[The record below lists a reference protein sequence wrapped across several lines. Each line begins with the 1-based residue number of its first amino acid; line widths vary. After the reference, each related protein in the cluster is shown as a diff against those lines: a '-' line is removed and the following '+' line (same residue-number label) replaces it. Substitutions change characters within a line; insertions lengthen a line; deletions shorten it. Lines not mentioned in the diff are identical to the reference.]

1 MSYSPYPDDATNTIY
16 NLLFGDDLALFRANF
31 QGTIEGPW
39 KALFADPKD
48 TAGLEALASNLAEES
63 RLRILAFNA
72 LGKKTDATHPK
83 ELLGV
88 IIEVGL
94 EQGLDTLAAYKDLRA
109 RYINQSGKMIIW
121 ESNEA
126 RVDECIQNLF
136 QNAARVV
143 EKIGP
148 WEDARLPPPTFGLM
162 RMTFLVS
169 DGLYFG
175 QGPMK
180 ELQLDAL
187 GAPVVNSATELLFEL
202 TSRATTT

>member
-1 MSYSPYPDDATNTIY
+1 MSYSPYPDDATNKIY
-16 NLLFGDDLALFRANF
+16 NLLFCDDLSLFRTNF
-31 QGTIEGPW
+31 QGAAEGPW
-39 KALFADPKD
+39 KSLFADPKD
-48 TAGLEALASNLAEES
+48 PAGLEALASNLTEES

-72 LGKKTDATHPK
+72 LGKKAASTHPK

-94 EQGLDTLAAYKDLRA
+94 EQGLDTLAAYRDLRA

-121 ESNEA
+121 ETSEPA
-126 RVDECIQNLF
+126 VDERIRNLF
-136 QNAARVV
+136 ENAARVV

-148 WEDARLPPPTFGLM
+148 WEDARLPPPTFGLL

-180 ELQLDAL
+180 DLQLDPL
-187 GAPVVNSATELLFEL
+187 GAPVVNSATELLLEL